1 MYICIFSCIYSYTY
15 MYMHIHIHICI
26 CMYIYIYIYD
36 VVVCI
41 HSLMLFGSSNNPF
54 VTVYPSNFPCK
65 LPREISAEQLQP

>member
-1 MYICIFSCIYSYTY
+1 